1 MATLKVKIQE
11 DIILDNQ
18 DYGSKRVLEI
28 ANVQDIYKRIIT
40 IPTGTDATIAKFDA
54 AVSTSVLASLDVDLV
69 KYVRVTNLDSS
80 NSVNLA
86 VVGDTENFQIVLEA
100 GKSFMMGKVDD
111 AIVAEGATD
120 TSPGFTGF
128 EEVEKLVVD
137 PGSNTGTVEIFA
149 ASTSS

>member
-18 DYGSKRVLEI
+18 DYSSKRVFEL
-28 ANVQDIYKRIIT
+28 ANVQDVYKRIIT
-40 IPTGTDATIAKFDA
+40 IPTGTDATIARFDA
-54 AVSTSVLASLDVDLV
+54 AVSTSVVGTLDVDLV
-69 KYVRVTNLDSS
+69 KYVRVTNLHAS

-86 VVGDTENFQIVLEA
+86 VVGDTENFQVLLDA
-100 GKSFMMGKVDD
+100 GKSFMMGKVDN
-111 AIVAEGATD
+111 AIVAEGSTD

-128 EEVEKLVVD
+128 EEVSHMIVD
-137 PGSNTGTVEIFA
+137 PGSNEGSVEVFI

>member
-1 MATLKVKIQE
+1 MATLKVNIQE

-28 ANVQDIYKRIIT
+28 SNVQDIYKRKVT
-40 IPTGTDATIAKFDA
+40 IPTGTDATIARFDA
-54 AVSTSVLASLDVDLV
+54 AVSTSVVATLDVDLV

-80 NSVNLA
+80 NSVNLG

-100 GKSFMMGKVDD
+100 GKSFIMGKVDD
-111 AIVAEGATD
+111 AIVAEGSTD

-128 EEVEKLVVD
+128 EEVSYMVVD
-137 PGSNTGTVEIFA
+137 PGSNTGTVEIFV